1 MADVIHTKIGEGRR
15 VAVPAELCQR
25 YGIDPGDPVVPEPA
39 ESGIVLRPLDA
50 VIREVQ
56 TFFADITPAS
66 GLLSDELIR
75 ERHME
80 AGRESRDSEAVLDAS
95 ALIAFLRNEP
105 GADRVAAVLTQSCI
119 SAVNL
124 AETISKLVEYGKP
137 LDDVAYQIER
147 LRIPV
152 VPFDAEQAKTVA
164 SLWKP
169 TRSAGLSLG
178 DRACLSLALKT
189 SLPALTTEREWGK
202 CGLAVEVVKI
212 R

>member
-1 MADVIHTKIGEGRR
+1 MADVIHTKMGEGRR

-80 AGRESRDSEAVLDAS
+80 AERESRD
-95 ALIAFLRNEP
+95 
-105 GADRVAAVLTQSCI
+105 
-119 SAVNL
+119 
-124 AETISKLVEYGKP
+124 
-137 LDDVAYQIER
+137 
-147 LRIPV
+147 
-152 VPFDAEQAKTVA
+152 
-164 SLWKP
+164 
-169 TRSAGLSLG
+169 
-178 DRACLSLALKT
+178 
-189 SLPALTTEREWGK
+189 
-202 CGLAVEVVKI
+202 
-212 R
+212 